1 MNTVWLRQAV
11 ALLRKDLRAEFRTR
25 TAISAIGIFSL
36 ASLFLLALAT
46 ATLKEVLFSDTVSG
60 TTKLAWQPPSKFG
73 ILWILFFFAAF
84 SGLSHSFVHEEE
96 AGTVTALR
104 LRLIPEAVYAGKL
117 FFNFLMVFG
126 VAVVVTPLYMII
138 TGMPL
143 GNPLVSIGVLF
154 GGCLGLSAT
163 ATIIAAIAAKAQNK
177 GALFGA
183 LGLPILAVF
192 LMLLMGASQTLFT
205 VSPSAIR
212 VVRDVGGLFSF
223 AVLLI
228 SVSALT
234 FRFIWE
240 D

>member
-1 MNTVWLRQAV
+1 MSTEWFRQAI

-25 TAISAIGIFSL
+25 TAISAIGVFSL

-46 ATLKEVLFSDTVSG
+46 ATLKELTFLDNVTG
-60 TTKLAWQPPSKFG
+60 TLKLSWQPPSKFG

-84 SGLSHSFVHEEE
+84 SGLAHSFVHEEE

-104 LRLIPEAVYAGKL
+104 LMLLPEAIYAGKL
-117 FFNFLMVFG
+117 FFNFLMVFS
-126 VAVVVTPLYMII
+126 VVIVVTPLYMLI

-143 GNPLVSIGVLF
+143 GNPLVFIGVLI

-163 ATIIAAIAAKAQNK
+163 ATIIGAIAAKAQNK

-183 LGLPILAVF
+183 LGLPILVVF
-192 LMLLMGASQTLFT
+192 LMLLMGAAQTLFT
-205 VSPSAIR
+205 VVPSAVRIL
-212 VVRDVGGLFSF
+212 RDVGGLFSF
-223 AVLLI
+223 AILLI
-228 SVSALT
+228 TVSVLT